1 MSDDQ
6 ERRTH
11 EPTPKRVEDFRKR
24 GELATSRDLTMVSTL
39 MGGAIAGAF
48 FGQRSLQAMTEMV
61 RGTLGGLDGAN
72 MDVALTQAARTFVVA
87 AAPVCVGALAG
98 YLISIIQR
106 GFPLSLQF
114 PKFDLTKPFTMQG
127 IGNIVSPKA
136 ALGRTFKSLAKV
148 AVVLMAA
155 YVALSGEL
163 ARLIANPVLDA
174 HGTAMSLTTALGR
187 LVMIAGFALTVLA
200 IIEFAQAKR
209 SLMKRMRMTPEE
221 IKREYKEQEGDPM
234 VRRRRRQR
242 MREISRRRLV
252 SAVKGADVV
261 VVNPTEYAVALRYK
275 AGEDRAPKVVA
286 KGRGVVAE
294 RIRELARQNGI
305 PILAQPPLARLL
317 HKVVPE
323 GREIPSNVYHAVAEV
338 LAYVF
343 RLRNRRMGVR
353 K

>member
-1 MSDDQ
+1 VLFASLLGLSLGLD
-6 ERRTH
+6 
-11 EPTPKRVEDFRKR
+11 
-24 GELATSRDLTMVSTL
+24 ATATDAAIRST
-39 MGGAIAGAF
+39 AGA
-48 FGQRSLQAMTEMV
+48 
-61 RGTLGGLDGAN
+61 
-72 MDVALTQAARTFVVA
+72 FVVA
-87 AAPVCVGALAG
+87 AAPVAIGAFAG
-98 YLISIIQR
+98 YLVSIIQR

-114 PKFDLTKPFTMQG
+114 PKFDLMKPFGMSG

-136 ALGRTFKSLAKV
+136 ALGRVFKSRAKV
-148 AVVLMAA
+148 AVVMMAA
-155 YVALSGEL
+155 YLALAGEFH
-163 ARLIANPVLDA
+163 RMITEPVLDA

-187 LVMIAGFALTVLA
+187 LTMVAGFALAVLA
-200 IIEFAQAKR
+200 VIEYVQAKR
-209 SLMKRMRMTPEE
+209 TLMGRMRMTPEE
-221 IKREYKEQEGDPM
+221 IKREYREQEGDPM
-234 VRRRRRQR
+234 IRRRRRQR

-252 SAVKGADVV
+252 SSVKGADVV

-294 RIRELARQNGI
+294 RIRELARQNGV

-343 RLRNRRMGVR
+343 RLRAGRNR

>member
-1 MSDDQ
+1 VSEDQ
-6 ERRTH
+6 DRRSH

-24 GELATSRDLTMVSTL
+24 GEVATSRDLTMVSTL
-39 MGGAIAGAF
+39 MGGAIAGAL
-48 FGQRSLQAMTEMV
+48 FGQHSMKALTDHV
-61 RGTLGGLDGAN
+61 RGTLGALDGTAT
-72 MDVALTQAARTFVVA
+72 DVALQTTAGAFVVA
-87 AAPVCVGALAG
+87 AAPIAIGAFAG
-98 YLISIIQR
+98 YLISIMQR

-114 PKFDLTKPFTMQG
+114 PKFDLMKPFGMQG
-127 IGNIVSPKA
+127 LGNIVSPKA
-136 ALGRTFKSLAKV
+136 ALGRVLKSLAKV
-148 AVVLMAA
+148 FVVMMAA
-155 YVALSGEL
+155 YLALHGQL
-163 ARLIANPVLDA
+163 QRMIAEPVLDA
-174 HGTAMSLTTALGR
+174 HGTAHGLSSALGL
-187 LVMIAGFALTVLA
+187 LVMVAGSALAVLA
-200 IIEFAQAKR
+200 LIEYVQSKR

-221 IKREYKEQEGDPM
+221 IKREYREQEGDPQ

-252 SAVKGADVV
+252 SSVKGADVV

-294 RIRELARQNGI
+294 RIRELARQNGV

-343 RLRNRRMGVR
+343 RLRAGRSLR

>member
-1 MSDDQ
+1 
-6 ERRTH
+6 
-11 EPTPKRVEDFRKR
+11 
-24 GELATSRDLTMVSTL
+24 
-39 MGGAIAGAF
+39 
-48 FGQRSLQAMTEMV
+48 
-61 RGTLGGLDGAN
+61 
-72 MDVALTQAARTFVVA
+72 
-87 AAPVCVGALAG
+87 
-98 YLISIIQR
+98 
-106 GFPLSLQF
+106 
-114 PKFDLTKPFTMQG
+114 
-127 IGNIVSPKA
+127 
-136 ALGRTFKSLAKV
+136 
-148 AVVLMAA
+148 VVLKAA

-353 K
+353 T